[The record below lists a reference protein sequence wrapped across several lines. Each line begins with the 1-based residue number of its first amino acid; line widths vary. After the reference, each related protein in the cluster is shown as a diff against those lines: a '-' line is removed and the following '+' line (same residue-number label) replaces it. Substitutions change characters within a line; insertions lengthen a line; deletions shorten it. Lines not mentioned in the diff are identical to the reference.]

1 MESGDIKGV
10 GPSSASALA
19 GEEKKQELAMK
30 EEEEHQEDEIFGKFV
45 PGPLLP
51 LKEHIEKD
59 KEDESL
65 RRWKEKLLGCLE
77 SDLNDQMEPEVKFH
91 SIGIISSDGEV
102 NTPFPLSEDLN
113 KLAPFT
119 LREGSSYQL
128 KLTFSVLHN
137 IVSGLVYTNTVW
149 KGGLEVDRS
158 SGMLGTFAP
167 RKEPYAHTLEEE
179 TTPSGVLARGVYT
192 AKLKFKDDD
201 KRCHMELNYSFEIR
215 KCD

>member
-77 SDLNDQMEPEVKFH
+77 SDLN
-91 SIGIISSDGEV
+91 
-102 NTPFPLSEDLN
+102 
-113 KLAPFT
+113 
-119 LREGSSYQL
+119 
-128 KLTFSVLHN
+128 
-137 IVSGLVYTNTVW
+137 
-149 KGGLEVDRS
+149 VDRS